1 MKCNITEFYMFDKN
15 NKIHELKVVVEN
27 SEVAEGRFIIATI
40 TADKIS
46 RSKIYKKWK
55 GLYGKEYLK
64 NIDDYI
70 ESAQKNLMVHSIQE
84 S

>member
-1 MKCNITEFYMFDKN
+1 MKCTITEFYVFGNDSR
-15 NKIHELKVVVEN
+15 IREIKVIVED
-27 SEVAEGRFIIATI
+27 SEVAEGRFIVATI

-46 RSKIYKKWK
+46 RSKVYKKWK
-55 GLYGKEYLK
+55 GLFGKEYLK